1 MITIKDEIDLEIDWV
16 IRETTRIK
24 LLPHRYEFIEEE
36 KDIYYKSMVPMIYA
50 YLEGFVKNAIRIY
63 MKFVNQL
70 DLTFNDIS
78 IRLLVHKIEKKYNCF
93 KENIKSIQNKE
104 KLVEQLLQDINNNDK
119 TINFNDKAIQNINSD
134 RLNKLLRELN
144 FKEIEDRKIKDGL
157 NKLLQYRNGIA
168 HGENR
173 YRVDENLLMEFIDT
187 IIKTMDYVSDIICNG
202 YDSKNYLK
210 KIDFTPKNTPTDLK
224 NNRIIS
230 K

>member
-144 FKEIEDRKIKDGL
+144 FNEIEDRKIKDGL

-168 HGENR
+168 HGENS

-210 KIDFTPKNTPTDLK
+210 K
-224 NNRIIS
+224 
-230 K
+230 

>member
-168 HGENR
+168 HGENS
-173 YRVDENLLMEFIDT
+173 YRVDENLLIEFIDT

>member
-16 IRETTRIK
+16 IRETTKIK

-63 MKFVNQL
+63 MKFINQL

-93 KENIKSIQNKE
+93 KENIKLMQHKE
-104 KLVEQLLQDINNNDK
+104 KLVEQLLQDIKNNDK

-144 FKEIEDRKIKDGL
+144 FKEIEDIKIKDGL

-168 HGENR
+168 HGENS

-202 YDSKNYLK
+202 YNSRNYLK
-210 KIDFTPKNTPTDLK
+210 K
-224 NNRIIS
+224 
-230 K
+230 

>member
-78 IRLLVHKIEKKYNCF
+78 IRLLVHKIKKKYNCF

-168 HGENR
+168 HGENS

-210 KIDFTPKNTPTDLK
+210 K
-224 NNRIIS
+224 
-230 K
+230 

>member
-1 MITIKDEIDLEIDWV
+1 M
-16 IRETTRIK
+16 
-24 LLPHRYEFIEEE
+24 
-36 KDIYYKSMVPMIYA
+36 
-50 YLEGFVKNAIRIY
+50 
-63 MKFVNQL
+63 
-70 DLTFNDIS
+70 
-78 IRLLVHKIEKKYNCF
+78 VHKIEKKYNCF

-104 KLVEQLLQDINNNDK
+104 KLVEQLLQDINSNDK

-168 HGENR
+168 HGENS

-210 KIDFTPKNTPTDLK
+210 K
-224 NNRIIS
+224 
-230 K
+230 

>member
-1 MITIKDEIDLEIDWV
+1 M
-16 IRETTRIK
+16 
-24 LLPHRYEFIEEE
+24 
-36 KDIYYKSMVPMIYA
+36 
-50 YLEGFVKNAIRIY
+50 
-63 MKFVNQL
+63 
-70 DLTFNDIS
+70 
-78 IRLLVHKIEKKYNCF
+78 
-93 KENIKSIQNKE
+93 
-104 KLVEQLLQDINNNDK
+104 VEQLLQDINSNDK

-168 HGENR
+168 HGENS

-210 KIDFTPKNTPTDLK
+210 K
-224 NNRIIS
+224 
-230 K
+230 

>member
-16 IRETTRIK
+16 IRETTKIK

-63 MKFVNQL
+63 MKFINQL
-70 DLTFNDIS
+70 DLNFNDIS
-78 IRLLVHKIEKKYNCF
+78 IRLLVHKIEEKYNCF
-93 KENIKSIQNKE
+93 KENIKSMQHKE
-104 KLVEQLLQDINNNDK
+104 KLVEQLLQDIKNNDK

-144 FKEIEDRKIKDGL
+144 FNEIQDIKIKDGL

-168 HGENR
+168 HGENS
-173 YRVDENLLMEFIDT
+173 YRVDENLLMEFINT

-202 YDSKNYLK
+202 YNSRNYLK
-210 KIDFTPKNTPTDLK
+210 K
-224 NNRIIS
+224 
-230 K
+230 

>member
-168 HGENR
+168 HGENS

>member
-104 KLVEQLLQDINNNDK
+104 KLVEQLLQYINSNDK

-168 HGENR
+168 HGENS

-210 KIDFTPKNTPTDLK
+210 K
-224 NNRIIS
+224 
-230 K
+230 

>member
-168 HGENR
+168 HGGNS

-210 KIDFTPKNTPTDLK
+210 K
-224 NNRIIS
+224 
-230 K
+230 

>member
-16 IRETTRIK
+16 IRETTKIK

-36 KDIYYKSMVPMIYA
+36 KEIYYKSMVPMIYA

-63 MKFVNQL
+63 MKFINQL

-93 KENIKSIQNKE
+93 KENIKSIQHKE
-104 KLVEQLLQDINNNDK
+104 KLVEQLLQDIKNNDK
-119 TINFNDKAIQNINSD
+119 TINFNDKAVQNINSD

-144 FKEIEDRKIKDGL
+144 FKEIEDIKIKDRL

-168 HGENR
+168 HGENS

-202 YDSKNYLK
+202 YNSRNYLK
-210 KIDFTPKNTPTDLK
+210 K
-224 NNRIIS
+224 
-230 K
+230 

>member
-144 FKEIEDRKIKDGL
+144 FKEIEDIKIKDGL

-168 HGENR
+168 HGENS

-210 KIDFTPKNTPTDLK
+210 K
-224 NNRIIS
+224 
-230 K
+230 

>member
-16 IRETTRIK
+16 IRETTKIK
-24 LLPHRYEFIEEE
+24 LLPHKYEFIEEE

-70 DLTFNDIS
+70 DLAFNDIS

-93 KENIKSIQNKE
+93 KENIQSIQNKE

-144 FKEIEDRKIKDGL
+144 FEEIEDRKIKDEL

-168 HGENR
+168 HGENS

-187 IIKTMDYVSDIICNG
+187 IIKTMDYMSDIICKG
-202 YDSKNYLK
+202 YDLKNYLK
-210 KIDFTPKNTPTDLK
+210 K
-224 NNRIIS
+224 
-230 K
+230 

>member
-1 MITIKDEIDLEIDWV
+1 
-16 IRETTRIK
+16 
-24 LLPHRYEFIEEE
+24 
-36 KDIYYKSMVPMIYA
+36 MVPMIYA

-104 KLVEQLLQDINNNDK
+104 KFVEQLLQDINNNDK

-168 HGENR
+168 HGENS

-210 KIDFTPKNTPTDLK
+210 K
-224 NNRIIS
+224 
-230 K
+230 

>member
-104 KLVEQLLQDINNNDK
+104 KLVEQLLQDINSNDK

-168 HGENR
+168 HGENS
-173 YRVDENLLMEFIDT
+173 YRVDENLLMEFIET
-187 IIKTMDYVSDIICNG
+187 IIKTMDYISDIICSG
-202 YDSKNYLK
+202 YVSKNYLK
-210 KIDFTPKNTPTDLK
+210 K
-224 NNRIIS
+224 
-230 K
+230 

>member
-93 KENIKSIQNKE
+93 KENIESIQNKE

-119 TINFNDKAIQNINSD
+119 TINFNDKAIQNINGD

-144 FKEIEDRKIKDGL
+144 FKKIEDRKIKDGL

-168 HGENR
+168 HGENS

-210 KIDFTPKNTPTDLK
+210 K
-224 NNRIIS
+224 
-230 K
+230 

>member
-168 HGENR
+168 HGENS
-173 YRVDENLLMEFIDT
+173 YRVDKNLLMEFIDT
-187 IIKTMDYVSDIICNG
+187 IIKTMDYVSDSICNG

-210 KIDFTPKNTPTDLK
+210 K
-224 NNRIIS
+224 
-230 K
+230 

>member
-16 IRETTRIK
+16 IRETTKIK
-24 LLPHRYEFIEEE
+24 LLPHRYEFLEEE

-93 KENIKSIQNKE
+93 KGNIKSIQNKE

-168 HGENR
+168 HGENS
-173 YRVDENLLMEFIDT
+173 YRVDENLLIEFIDT
-187 IIKTMDYVSDIICNG
+187 IIRTMDYVSDIICNG

-210 KIDFTPKNTPTDLK
+210 NKCYH
-224 NNRIIS
+224 
-230 K
+230 

>member
-16 IRETTRIK
+16 IRETTKIK
-24 LLPHRYEFIEEE
+24 LLPHKYEFTEEE
-36 KDIYYKSMVPMIYA
+36 KELYYKSMVPMIYA
-50 YLEGFVKNAIRIY
+50 YLEGFVKNSIRIY

-70 DLTFNDIS
+70 DLTFSDIS

-93 KENIKSIQNKE
+93 KENISSIQNKE

-119 TINFNDKAIQNINSD
+119 TIDFNDNAIQNINSD

-144 FKEIEDRKIKDGL
+144 FKEIEDKKNKDGL

-168 HGENR
+168 HGENS

-187 IIKTMDYVSDIICNG
+187 IIRTMDYVSDIVCDG

-210 KIDFTPKNTPTDLK
+210 K
-224 NNRIIS
+224 
-230 K
+230 

>member
-104 KLVEQLLQDINNNDK
+104 KLVEQLLQDINSNDK
-119 TINFNDKAIQNINSD
+119 TINFNDKAIQNINSY

-168 HGENR
+168 HGENS

-210 KIDFTPKNTPTDLK
+210 K
-224 NNRIIS
+224 
-230 K
+230 

>member
-93 KENIKSIQNKE
+93 KENIKSIQNNE

-168 HGENR
+168 HGENS

-187 IIKTMDYVSDIICNG
+187 IIKTMDYVSDIICTG
-202 YDSKNYLK
+202 YDSKYYLK
-210 KIDFTPKNTPTDLK
+210 K
-224 NNRIIS
+224 
-230 K
+230 

>member
-168 HGENR
+168 HGENS

-202 YDSKNYLK
+202 YASKNYLK
-210 KIDFTPKNTPTDLK
+210 K
-224 NNRIIS
+224 
-230 K
+230 

>member
-78 IRLLVHKIEKKYNCF
+78 IRLLVNKIEKKYNCF

-168 HGENR
+168 HGENS

-210 KIDFTPKNTPTDLK
+210 K
-224 NNRIIS
+224 
-230 K
+230 

>member
-104 KLVEQLLQDINNNDK
+104 KLVEQLLQDINSNDK
-119 TINFNDKAIQNINSD
+119 TINFNDKEIQNINSD

-168 HGENR
+168 HGENS

-210 KIDFTPKNTPTDLK
+210 K
-224 NNRIIS
+224 
-230 K
+230 

>member
-168 HGENR
+168 HGENS
-173 YRVDENLLMEFIDT
+173 YRVDENLLIEFIDT

-210 KIDFTPKNTPTDLK
+210 KIDITPKNTPTDLK